1 MEYMTIDGIKVPIE
15 GEKNILSL
23 VRKAGI
29 DIPTFCYHSDLSIY
43 GACRMCMVEDNRG
56 RIYASCSEQP
66 KAGMEIHTN
75 TKKLQNYRKL
85 IIELLLASHC
95 SDCTTCTKNGMCELQ
110 SLAYRV
116 GVHAVRFLNNKK
128 EMPIDMS
135 SPCIVRDPNKCI
147 LCGDCVR
154 TCSEIQGIGAIDF
167 AFRGSKM
174 EITPAFGKC
183 LGETDCVGCG
193 QCAVVCPTAAISI
206 RTNVTEVW
214 DAIEDP
220 NVRVVA
226 QVAPAVRVAIGDRF
240 GLPMGENV
248 MGKLVTALRVM
259 GFDEVYDTN
268 FGADLT
274 VIEES
279 KEFAARLEKGENL
292 PLFTSCCPAWVKFCE
307 TKYPDMAEH
316 ISTCRSPQGMM
327 SAVIKEYFAKKD
339 EEDGKK
345 TYVVSIMPC
354 TAKKAEILRPDN
366 FTNGRQDT
374 DIVISTQE
382 IIRMIRQVGIKF
394 SELAEQAPDM
404 PFSMASGGA
413 SIFGIT
419 GGVTE
424 AVLRHLSPE
433 KDHAT
438 LENIKFSGVRGKEG
452 FKEATVTLEDREV
465 KIAIVHGLAT
475 AGELVEKIKSGE
487 AYYDFVEVMACRRG
501 CILGGGQ
508 PVPMG
513 PGIRSARTE
522 GIYRVD
528 QLSSIRYTD
537 ENPLVSQ
544 IWKDVIAD
552 KEHEL
557 LHRNM

>member
-23 VRKAGI
+23 IRKAGI

-43 GACRMCMVEDNRG
+43 GACRMCMVEDSRG
-56 RIYASCSEQP
+56 KMFASCSEQP
-66 KAGMEIHTN
+66 RGGMEIHTN
-75 TKKLQNYRKL
+75 TKKLQQYRKL
-85 IIELLLASHC
+85 IIELLLSSHC
-95 SDCTTCTKNGMCELQ
+95 TDCTTCTKNGMCELQ

-128 EMPIDMS
+128 QMPIDMS

-167 AFRGSKM
+167 AYRGSKM

-183 LGETDCVGCG
+183 IDETDCVGCG

-226 QVAPAVRVAIGDRF
+226 QIAPAVRVAIGDKF
-240 GLPMGENV
+240 GLAKGENV
-248 MGKLVTALRVM
+248 LGKLVSALRIM

-279 KEFAARLEKGENL
+279 KEFLDRLNNGGKL

-307 TKYPDMAEH
+307 TKYPEMADH
-316 ISTCRSPQGMM
+316 ISTCRSPQGML
-327 SAVIKEYFAKKD
+327 SAVIKDYFEEKD
-339 EEDGKK
+339 KADGKK

-354 TAKKAEILRPDN
+354 SAKKAEILRPDN

-394 SELAEQAPDM
+394 DELHSQAPDM
-404 PFSMASGGA
+404 PFAMASGGA
-413 SIFGIT
+413 SIFGIS

-424 AVLRHLSPE
+424 AVLRHVS
-433 KDHAT
+433 KDRDNANI
-438 LENIKFSGVRGKEG
+438 ENIKYSGIRGKEG
-452 FKEATVTLEDREV
+452 FKEATVMLGEREI
-465 KIAIVHGLAT
+465 KIAVVHGLAR
-475 AGELVEKIKSGE
+475 AGELIEKIKSGE

-513 PGIRSARTE
+513 PGIRSSRTE
-522 GIYRVD
+522 GIYKVD
-528 QLSSIRYTD
+528 RLSSIRYTD
-537 ENPLVSQ
+537 ENPLVAQ
-544 IWKDVIAD
+544 IWNDVI
-552 KEHEL
+552 KGREHEL
-557 LHRNM
+557 LHRNL

>member
-66 KAGMEIHTN
+66 KAEMEIHTN